1 MPDHKSRPDVLADV
15 LDGVAAVEAPAMQPA
30 RGGPSRDGEPASARQ
45 GTSARWQPGGRGAAR
60 WECLIVSFQNYR
72 GWRPRFING
81 DEVADW
87 ARGPVVHEF
96 INQMGEEGWEVA
108 AAAAGQPLYGAA
120 DHYQVYLKRE
130 KK

>member
-1 MPDHKSRPDVLADV
+1 MTDHKSTPDVLADV
-15 LDGVAAVEAPAMQPA
+15 LSGVAAVEAPAMQPA
-30 RGGPSRDGEPASARQ
+30 RGSSSAAASTGSAPARQ
-45 GTSARWQPGGRGAAR
+45 AAGRGAAR

-87 ARGPVVHEF
+87 ARGPAMHEF
-96 INQMGEEGWEVA
+96 ISQMGEEGWEVA
-108 AAAAGQPLYGAA
+108 AAAAGQPMYGAA